1 MITTFTVGL
10 NGRSKAVFVDTGGWI
25 ALVSNDDGLY
35 LRANNWLRALRGQ
48 RRPLVTTGAVLL
60 EVVDGLAMQRKRY
73 LSATFRDLLQTTNA
87 EVLEANQTLLERA
100 WNFFEARPDKEWS
113 LTDCL
118 SFVAMNE
125 RHLSEA
131 LAHDHHF
138 AQAGFAPLLR
148 DDVP

>member
-1 MITTFTVGL
+1 MITTFTAGL
-10 NGRSKAVFVDTGGWI
+10 NGSSKAVFVDTGGWI
-25 ALVSNDDGLY
+25 ALLSQQDALHR
-35 LRANNWLRALRGQ
+35 RANVWLRVLLGQ
-48 RRPLVTTGAVLL
+48 RRPLLTTGAVIV

-73 LSATFRDLLQTTNA
+73 QSEKFRALLQSTETQ
-87 EVLEANQTLLERA
+87 VLEVDEALLERA
-100 WNFFEARPDKEWS
+100 WDFFEERPDKEWS

-148 DDVP
+148 DDAP